1 MVLTTPRITG
11 HLLTVLANNQ
21 EGLGTI
27 FGRVQ
32 NTNYYFRR
40 DGDNRSLMSLL
51 QTVHHLFT
59 LGRLKAQRG
68 VIF

>member
-40 DGDNRSLMSLL
+40 DVDNRGLTSLL

-59 LGRLKAQRG
+59 LGRLRVLRR
-68 VIF
+68 VIL